1 MGASTI
7 PAVSAGKTMFRT
19 TLTSGTSY
27 TVPTGVTY
35 LNVTC
40 VGGGGGGASYNDAS
54 PQYVGDGLG
63 GQIISSTL
71 SVTAGDSIVYAIG
84 AGGTGAANQSGNTGG
99 STSFTGATSASG
111 GSGGNYY
118 INSSGKVGQAGLV
131 SPNGGSFAGIT
142 SGSAYGGAGGA
153 GCIIIEYWA

>member
-1 MGASTI
+1 MGIAII
-7 PAVSAGKTMFRT
+7 PAAAASKTMFRT

-40 VGGGGGGASYNDAS
+40 VGGGGGGASYNSANIE
-54 PQYVGDGLG
+54 YCGDGLG

-99 STSFTGATSASG
+99 TTSFTGATSASG
-111 GSGGNYY
+111 GSGGNVG
-118 INSSGKVGQAGLV
+118 ILSAGKVGQAGLV
-131 SPNGGSFAGIT
+131 SPNGGSFAGTT

-153 GCIIIEYWA
+153 GSIIIEYWA